1 MTRSLPLLVWLLAVW
16 FALWEEVSVANAL
29 SGLAVAGA
37 ITYLHPLGGDRQ
49 GRLHPLAAARLLA
62 YFAWKLLE
70 ATALVAWEVL
80 TPRSHIRQGILAVPL
95 RTTSPTITTL
105 VANMITLTPGT
116 VTIDIDEGG
125 RVLYV
130 HVLHLHDPEAVRRD
144 LRHLEALTIAAF
156 GSRSAIDAAGGSP
169 PAGALDPSK
178 ATTALRHETKDD
190 GWT

>member
-1 MTRSLPLLVWLLAVW
+1 MTRSLPLLVWLLVVW
-16 FALWEEVSVANAL
+16 FALWEQISVANAL

-37 ITYLHPLGGDRQ
+37 ITFLHPLGTDRQ
-49 GRLHPLAAARLLA
+49 GRLHPLAAARLLG

-95 RTTSPTITTL
+95 RTSSSTIATL

-116 VTIDIDEGG
+116 VTVDIDEGG

-130 HVLHLHDPEAVRRD
+130 HVLHLHDPDAVRRD
-144 LRHLEALTIAAF
+144 LHHLEELTIAAF
-156 GSRSAIDAAGGSP
+156 GSRTEIEASGGPHAADP
-169 PAGALDPSK
+169 LDPSQ
-178 ATTALRHETKDD
+178 ATTALRHGRDD
-190 GWT
+190 D